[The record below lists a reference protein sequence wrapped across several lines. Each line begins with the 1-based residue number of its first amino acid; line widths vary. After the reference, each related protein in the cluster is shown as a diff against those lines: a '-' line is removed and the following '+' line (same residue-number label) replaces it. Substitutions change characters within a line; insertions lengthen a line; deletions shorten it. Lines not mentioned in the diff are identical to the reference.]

1 LEMAANFVAVVEQWV
16 RLVHSVASFA
26 VVQRIDFAPAAA
38 LVCWVILVQASD
50 REEFAVYHCSMEQ
63 DSVRLFAAAAAR
75 ALELV
80 WEVERQRVLTQ
91 ESLARPALEPELL
104 SAGVFGSFPAGLLVL
119 GSEQAWVAEWSLAQ
133 ELVPEV
139 ALLHKADWESE

>member
-1 LEMAANFVAVVEQWV
+1 MAANFVAVVEQWV
-16 RLVHSVASFA
+16 RMVHSVASFA

-50 REEFAVYHCSMEQ
+50 REEFAAHHCSIEQ
-63 DSVRLFAAAAAR
+63 DSAGLIAAAAAR
-75 ALELV
+75 ALELA
-80 WEVERQRVLTQ
+80 WEVERQRALTQ
-91 ESLARPALEPELL
+91 GFLAPPVLELELL
-104 SAGVFGSFPAGLLVL
+104 SAGAFGSFPAGLLVL

-139 ALLHKADWESE
+139 VLLHKADLGSE